1 MKNQQIDVFARAWLF
16 LAKAVCE
23 NHGADADFK
32 AVPISKDGQDVLEQ
46 GIKA

>member
-1 MKNQQIDVFARAWLF
+1 MENQQMDVFARAWLF

-32 AVPISKDGQDVLEQ
+32 AVPTDSPRGE
-46 GIKA
+46 G